1 MAKLG
6 LFVMLRAQHSILSN
20 IACAM
25 SVSAPLTDIW
35 GVTKSRTLQGNSVC
49 RRNRHGRAVVP
60 NVMASRT
67 AVLSTEMKSAV
78 GMIKRFFVV
87 KLRATR
93 SPHSRVGKWRD
104 FVTLEQRA
112 KTPACNRGRRPPAR
126 RVPDPQCSST
136 PNCRC

>member
-1 MAKLG
+1 MFL
-6 LFVMLRAQHSILSN
+6 AQHSILSN

-35 GVTKSRTLQGNSVC
+35 GVTKSRPLQGNSVC

-67 AVLSTEMKSAV
+67 AILGTEMKSAV

-87 KLRATR
+87 KLKPAHKDRHEEFNWLSLVVNQTGII
-93 SPHSRVGKWRD
+93 VLK
-104 FVTLEQRA
+104 EQHYPPRCA
-112 KTPACNRGRRPPAR
+112 ACFECVRLF
-126 RVPDPQCSST
+126 
-136 PNCRC
+136 